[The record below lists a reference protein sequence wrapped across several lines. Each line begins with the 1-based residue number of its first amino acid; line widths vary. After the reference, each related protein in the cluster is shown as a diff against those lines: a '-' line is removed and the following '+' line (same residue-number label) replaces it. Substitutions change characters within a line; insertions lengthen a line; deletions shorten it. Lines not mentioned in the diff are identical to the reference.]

1 MREARPLYFVFKER
15 RDWLKAGKK
24 IMKKLIGGIMVAV
37 VCSISAIGAESVPVV
52 KTMPPDGRKD
62 VKIHFYIDGHRRNK
76 DANMRKDTSR
86 AYIRAINALRGV
98 LTDRNNPI
106 DDGLR
111 QRGIGKNV
119 EVNVGNA
126 FLLMPDRIAPFSLSK
141 QASESDFGKFGP
153 EESAWDRDVLVKKI
167 LENEKNSENI
177 VVCVISNDP
186 NLSTKHG
193 SFYLEGEKGI
203 MFFMLHAPRESVNA
217 GFFQPYWSVEEWAS
231 FLRESMGVNAND
243 IANVIVDSYYALSRA
258 EEDGLKAVVSTPTDE
273 SITVKKIRSMPQK
286 KMWKSAITHNGV
298 VISNEE
304 DALTL
309 APKSGQNKVVAQ
321 ILSPTGVSYARTW
334 EQDSFSYRALND
346 DGQLYSKAREMLA
359 KAKVEGVTTPEIR
372 AIERLVLD
380 PKKPILKAK
389 LEGLNKTVDAAQ
401 AEVVRVRKVREV
413 KNVIKEVASGV
424 KEIGTLADDDA
435 LAPQVKKIVE
445 RLSEINK
452 GLKEDIQLKVVENL
466 KKEADELKAELAKIE
481 KAIAERDMEKGR
493 SLLLA
498 KIEAKR
504 TQAQSAEN
512 KEKKCNNLANLD
524 GFADEANKASTVAAI
539 KRIGDEVD
547 QWAPQFAT
555 LPVAICQTNSVAN
568 QKKVD
573 KPLDEK
579 IVNIEPFRVE
589 LKAKVQAM
597 LDDPDNAEDE
607 IENREDLNKFMG
619 QLNQAKSKPELE
631 EIKSDIED
639 WERLPVEVETDGG
652 FGVLG
657 LVFILIVIGA
667 IAFVVKKLLSGK
679 TVATISF
686 QKTGSTDAAV
696 KAEVKLNK
704 PLRFD
709 ESLDC
714 EVDIRATPRR
724 NEAGGLEFELIS
736 PNKTVWLLK
745 LGNDKKKQINEIP
758 VLVEEGVYQIF
769 DNEIAMQPMGK
780 AEFESIE
787 AM

>member
-1 MREARPLYFVFKER
+1 MRARVKETRPLYFVFKER

-321 ILSPTGVSYARTW
+321 VLSPTGVSYARTW
-334 EQDSFSYRALND
+334 EQDSFFYRALND
-346 DGQLYSKAREMLA
+346 DGQLYSKAKEMLA
-359 KAKVEGVTTPEIR
+359 RAKVEGVTTPEIQ
-372 AIERLVLD
+372 AVERLVRD
-380 PKKPILKAK
+380 PKKPVLKSK
-389 LEGLNKTVDAAQ
+389 LEELDKTVDAAH
-401 AEVVRVRKVREV
+401 AEVVRVSKVREV

-424 KEIGTLADDDA
+424 KEIGALADDDA
-435 LAPQVKKIVE
+435 LAPQVKKIIE

-452 GLKEDIQLKVVENL
+452 GLKEDIQLKVVENF
-466 KKEADELKAELAKIE
+466 KKEADELKAEFAKIAN
-481 KAIAERDMEKGR
+481 AIAERDREKGR

-504 TQAQSAEN
+504 AQTQFAVNLEE
-512 KEKKCNNLANLD
+512 KCGKKCYNLADLD
-524 GFADEANKASTVAAI
+524 RFVDEAKKASTAAAI
-539 KRIGDEVD
+539 KRIDDEVD
-547 QWAPQFAT
+547 QWDPKFGPEIIDPPPPPPD
-555 LPVAICQTNSVAN
+555 LIR
-568 QKKVD
+568 D
-573 KPLDEK
+573 
-579 IVNIEPFRVE
+579 E

-597 LDDPDNAEDE
+597 LDDPENAEDK

-714 EVDIRATPRR
+714 EVDIRATPRC
-724 NEAGGLEFELIS
+724 NEAGDLEFELIS